1 MKLQLLRSNFKRA
14 LTLLEMTIVIM
25 VLLVLVK
32 MGFSAS
38 SMIDRWKLGRAASE
52 DLRSVYS
59 AQRMYLADN
68 PITPVADLTEA
79 MLIPYLPNRGA
90 VAPATLMSAFQPI
103 KALAGANLGF
113 NINVSPPVLVQGGA
127 VYDPSGGARDSLW
140 DVGE

>member
-1 MKLQLLRSNFKRA
+1 MKKINRSVTNRPAF
-14 LTLLEMTIVIM
+14 TLLELSVVIM
-25 VLLVLVK
+25 VILALAGFGMSVTNQIVK
-32 MGFSAS
+32 
-38 SMIDRWKLGRAASE
+38 WQLGRAASE

-68 PITPVADLTEA
+68 PITPVADLMEE

-90 VAPATLMSAFQPI
+90 VAPATLVAAFQPI